1 MAAGIPRAREEVVM
15 KVEERIE
22 RHERQL
28 AELGGRIG
36 ELSKALERAEAK
48 LREDLAPEL
57 EALRKQHQELAEQLA
72 GLRLEK
78 AESWV
83 EEDLEEGL
91 LRIFDDIGGRV
102 TLMGERLA

>member
-1 MAAGIPRAREEVVM
+1 MAAGIPRARKEVVM

-28 AELGGRIG
+28 AELDGKLSELGR
-36 ELSKALERAEAK
+36 ALERAEAK

-57 EALRKQHQELAEQLA
+57 EALHKQHQELAEQLA

-78 AESWV
+78 AESWAD
-83 EEDLEEGL
+83 EDLEEGL

-102 TLMGERLA
+102 TRLGERVA